1 MMLWSTIEYS
11 GAIYMRL
18 YRIDIKYRY
27 ISGIKSV
34 DSISIS
40 DEVIIEDSGDN
51 YHDII
56 SNNSSGSMTHDDYK
70 CGTGVKLWEMIKM
83 VVKCD
88 KSIDIVVNI
97 MIDTKIDK
105 SNVFWRIKFKI

>member
-18 YRIDIKYRY
+18 YRIDIQYRY

-34 DSISIS
+34 DSIPIF
-40 DEVIIEDSGDN
+40 DEMTIEDSSNN
-51 YHDII
+51 YHDTIN
-56 SNNSSGSMTHDDYK
+56 NNSSGSMTHDDYK
-70 CGTGVKLWEMIKM
+70 CGESMKLWNMIKM

-88 KSIDIVVNI
+88 KSVDIIVNI
-97 MIDTKIDK
+97 MTDIKINK
-105 SNVFWRIKFKI
+105 SNFLWRIR